1 MSSFPGNALQDREAI
16 RVKAVVC
23 VKVRRL
29 WCKILHDG
37 KHEGEGVKRCF
48 SVDPHITSF
57 YNLCQLLTR
66 AFQLQGDFEISYQL
80 PQSTE
85 NGKRPDVFISLTSDF
100 DLDAA
105 FMSSSLPYLSL
116 KVEPVIC
123 SDTQND
129 WTFLEATEA
138 PLTNNVQSTGVSSTV
153 PFHISLKHQMERT
166 FSKIT
171 KAFTDS
177 VRRGPLK
184 ESEWQCHLDPEG
196 RVLAIEE
203 IWVRVFQGGGLEPVL
218 RKEVWPHLLNVFPP
232 DLTKEERERHLNMK
246 SQVYYHLKSKWKRKC
261 PLEIESITHLIMKD
275 VLRTDRTHPY
285 FAVPDD
291 HEHMDY
297 LFNILTTYA
306 LENPDVSYAQGM
318 SDLAAPI
325 LVILDDEA
333 AAYTCFCSLME
344 RIKGHFLL
352 DGKAMTLKFD
362 HLSQLVNRMEPEF
375 FKYLMEI
382 GADDMFFCYR
392 WLLLDLKREFQFD
405 DAVQLMEVIWS
416 SLTLPTESTAR
427 ASNMVSG
434 LPRSNSA
441 AAILTQKG
449 FHTVNNSNDSEDEW
463 DSDLEDNGFYPFT
476 SKSVDVEMK
485 LIELPGPYH
494 LGGGNPFVLFLCLA
508 ILSLHKDHCMNK
520 EMDYNTLAMYF
531 DKLVRKH
538 DLHKTLTKAR
548 ALYSDYLSSCGFEKD
563 EETPILEETN
573 SSWCSQE
580 HHTDVFLQANHFV
593 EC

>member
-1 MSSFPGNALQDREAI
+1 
-16 RVKAVVC
+16 
-23 VKVRRL
+23 
-29 WCKILHDG
+29 
-37 KHEGEGVKRCF
+37 
-48 SVDPHITSF
+48 
-57 YNLCQLLTR
+57 
-66 AFQLQGDFEISYQL
+66 
-80 PQSTE
+80 
-85 NGKRPDVFISLTSDF
+85 
-100 DLDAA
+100 
-105 FMSSSLPYLSL
+105 
-116 KVEPVIC
+116 
-123 SDTQND
+123 
-129 WTFLEATEA
+129 
-138 PLTNNVQSTGVSSTV
+138 
-153 PFHISLKHQMERT
+153 MERT

-184 ESEWQCHLDPEG
+184 ELEWQCHLDSEG

-203 IWVRVFQGGGLEPVL
+203 LWVRVFHGGGLDPVL

-232 DLTKEERERHLNMK
+232 DLTKEERERHLKMK
-246 SQVYYHLKSKWKRKC
+246 SQVYCHLKSKWKRKC

-333 AAYTCFCSLME
+333 VAYTCFCCLME

-352 DGKAMTLKFD
+352 NGKAMTLKFD

-375 FKYLMEI
+375 FKYLMDI

-392 WLLLDLKREFQFD
+392 WLLLDLKREFPFD

-416 SLTLPTESTAR
+416 SLTLPAESAAR

-434 LPRSNSA
+434 LPRGNSA
-441 AAILTQKG
+441 AA
-449 FHTVNNSNDSEDEW
+449 
-463 DSDLEDNGFYPFT
+463 
-476 SKSVDVEMK
+476 
-485 LIELPGPYH
+485 
-494 LGGGNPFVLFLCLA
+494 A
-508 ILSLHKDHCMNK
+508 ILK
-520 EMDYNTLAMYF
+520 
-531 DKLVRKH
+531 
-538 DLHKTLTKAR
+538 
-548 ALYSDYLSSCGFEKD
+548 
-563 EETPILEETN
+563 
-573 SSWCSQE
+573 
-580 HHTDVFLQANHFV
+580 
-593 EC
+593 

>member
-1 MSSFPGNALQDREAI
+1 MSSLPGNALQDREAI
-16 RVKAVVC
+16 RVKAV
-23 VKVRRL
+23 L
-29 WCKILHDG
+29 YDG
-37 KHEGEGVKRCF
+37 KFDGEGVKRCF

-57 YNLCQLLTR
+57 NNLCQLLKR

-116 KVEPVIC
+116 KVEPVVC
-123 SDTQND
+123 SDSHND

-138 PLTNNVQSTGVSSTV
+138 PLTNNVQSTGVSSAV

-184 ESEWQCHLDPEG
+184 ELEWQCHLDSEG

-203 IWVRVFQGGGLEPVL
+203 LWVRVFHGGGLDPVL

-232 DLTKEERERHLNMK
+232 DLTKEERERHLKMK
-246 SQVYYHLKSKWKRKC
+246 SQVYCHLKSKWKRKC

-333 AAYTCFCSLME
+333 VAYTCFCCLME

-352 DGKAMTLKFD
+352 NGKAMTLKFD

-375 FKYLMEI
+375 FKYLMDI

-392 WLLLDLKREFQFD
+392 WLLLDLKREFPFD

-416 SLTLPTESTAR
+416 SLTLPAESAAR

-434 LPRSNSA
+434 LPRGNSA
-441 AAILTQKG
+441 AAAILKQNG
-449 FHTVNNSNDSEDEW
+449 YHTVNNSNNDSEDEW
-463 DSDLEDNGFYPFT
+463 DSDLEDDGFYPFT
-476 SKSVDVEMK
+476 SKSVDQEMK

-520 EMDYNTLAMYF
+520 EMDYNALAMYF

-538 DLHKTLTKAR
+538 DLHKTLMKAR
-548 ALYSDYLSSCGFEKD
+548 ALYTDYLSSCGVEKD
-563 EETPILEETN
+563 DETPIPEETT

-580 HHTDVFLQANHFV
+580 HHTDVFLQTNHFV